1 MSPDLQL
8 QDTYR
13 EWLRLALAEG
23 DAIRSGNWALVADYQ
38 KAMRELQP
46 LILQLSQATREEL
59 IRDNANRE
67 RREKSLSDLI
77 TEVFEI
83 ESCNGT
89 LLQNLRETARAETEN
104 LERAGRLLRQVHERY
119 VPSRPAGWI
128 SFS

>member
-13 EWLRLALAEG
+13 EWRRLAQAEG
-23 DAIRSGNWALVADYQ
+23 DAIRSGNWSLVADCQ

-46 LILQLSQATREEL
+46 LILRLSAASREEL
-59 IRDNANRE
+59 TGDGPDRE
-67 RREKSLSDLI
+67 KREKSLSDLI

-83 ESCNGT
+83 ESCNST
-89 LLQNLRETARAETEN
+89 LLQNLQETARAETEN

-119 VPSRPAGWI
+119 VPSRPAAWI